1 MKRTSSLANTKR
13 SASELKGWPI
23 HFLMTAVGFDLDPLS
38 FAELCFLKRATS
50 TSIFPGFC
58 QITEEFP
65 VCNLSQHIRPEHP
78 LVPCVGKWERIL
90 NKRAAERK
98 NHDEENQERADEKL
112 RLKAA
117 LEQVERDQQVATE
130 NNQLVEN
137 QYSEAIAKRHENV
150 NIAMSE
156 ITKVTTQLREA
167 EKKAA
172 TAAAKATVARQ
183 QVKVQ
188 RLAGMRW
195 F

>member
-1 MKRTSSLANTKR
+1 
-13 SASELKGWPI
+13 
-23 HFLMTAVGFDLDPLS
+23 MTAVGFDLDPLS
-38 FAELCFLKRATS
+38 FAELWFLKRATS
-50 TSIFPGFC
+50 TSIVPGFC

-78 LVPCVGKWERIL
+78 LMPCVGKWEGIL

-150 NIAMSE
+150 KIAMSE